1 MRNEPGR
8 RERHV
13 PLPIVGIAC
22 MAILTGGALSG
33 CEQGRSDAVRPD
45 DACETMPAGEHDRL
59 VAGEESD

>member
-1 MRNEPGR
+1 M
-8 RERHV
+8 